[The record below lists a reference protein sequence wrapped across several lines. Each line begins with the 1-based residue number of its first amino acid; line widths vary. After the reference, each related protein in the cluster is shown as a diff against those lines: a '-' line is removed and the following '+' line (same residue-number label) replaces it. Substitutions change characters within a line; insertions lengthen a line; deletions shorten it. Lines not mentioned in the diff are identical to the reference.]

1 LTISGEAQV
10 IFAPGTTIGSRY
22 RLKGELAKG
31 GMGSVWVAKH
41 LQLEVDVAI
50 KFMAPAAV
58 SSAVARA
65 RFEREAKAAAQLHHP
80 NIVHVHD
87 FGIEGDTPYLVMEL
101 LRGESLDE
109 RLKRERSLS
118 LQATAALLIPIGRG
132 LKRAHEAG
140 FVHRD
145 LKPGNIFISGSE
157 DEEIVKI
164 LDFGI
169 AKQTGAA
176 ADNNTKTG
184 EFIGSPHY
192 MSPEQI
198 TDAKDIDARSDLW
211 SLGVILYR
219 AITGE
224 VPFPGDT
231 IGAVMGSVLT
241 GTAPRPSHRLRALPE
256 ALDHFF
262 ERAFARDRAQ
272 RFGTAKEMVNAF
284 VQISAAGA
292 QSVPARSRD
301 SGGAWQA
308 PRPPLVN
315 DADED
320 PDAQTRLLASHFA
333 GDARGSGSTERIS
346 EPAQRQR
353 TSTVGGASLPAVG
366 PHLRGGRTVKLPLPA
381 GGPPPQEDA
390 RAPGASPGQPHGRDL
405 SMMAAGT
412 LTASPTAVRNLHAE
426 GSGGREAGPPPEQRS
441 RRAVMFIGAAAV
453 GLALAIGALFLVFQR
468 EEQPRA
474 SSPEVALGTPSSE
487 RESAVPSPS
496 PPAPTA
502 LLADPGQT
510 DAAPSESATAEPLAV
525 VLAESDGVDSGAPA
539 PPQSD
544 GGAPPPKPSASAP
557 AVKGFVKLK
566 ITAKGAGCKVTVN
579 GRPYGD
585 TPVGALVQPGPVKV
599 YCRKPNG
606 EMRQTEIKVV
616 EGRINY
622 VEFR

>member
-1 LTISGEAQV
+1 V
-10 IFAPGTTIGSRY
+10 IFAPGTTIGGRY

-31 GMGSVWVAKH
+31 GMGAVWVAKH

-80 NIVHVHD
+80 NIVHVYD
-87 FGIEGDTPYLVMEL
+87 CGIEEGTPYLVMEL

-109 RLKRERSLS
+109 RLKRELRLS

-132 LKRAHEAG
+132 LRRAHEAG

-157 DEEIVKI
+157 DEETVKI

-176 ADNNTKTG
+176 ADSNTKTG

-219 AITGE
+219 AVTGE

-241 GTAPRPSHRLRALPE
+241 GTAARPSHRLRALPE

-262 ERAFARDRAQ
+262 ERAFARDRAN
-272 RFGTAKEMVNAF
+272 RFGTAKEMVDAF
-284 VQISAAGA
+284 VQISVAGA
-292 QSVPARSRD
+292 QSVPAKSRD

-315 DADED
+315 GADED
-320 PDAQTRLLASHFA
+320 PDAQTRLMASHFA
-333 GDARGSGSTERIS
+333 GGARGSGSTERIS
-346 EPAQRQR
+346 EPAPRQR

-366 PHLRGGRTVKLPLPA
+366 PHVRGGRTVKLPFPA
-381 GGPPPQEDA
+381 GGPPPQEDG
-390 RAPGASPGQPHGRDL
+390 RALGASPGQPQGRDL

-412 LTASPTAVRNLHAE
+412 LTASPTAVRNLPAE
-426 GSGGREAGPPPEQRS
+426 GSRGRGADPPPERSS

-453 GLALAIGALFLVFQR
+453 GLALAIGALFLVFRR
-468 EEQPRA
+468 EEQPKA
-474 SSPEVALGTPSSE
+474 SSPEVALDTPSSE
-487 RESAVPSPS
+487 RESASPSPS
-496 PPAPTA
+496 ASTA
-502 LLADPGQT
+502 LLADPAQGA
-510 DAAPSESATAEPLAV
+510 AAPSASAMAAPVESGLAADGGV
-525 VLAESDGVDSGAPA
+525 DAGVLAQ
-539 PPQSD
+539 PQSD
-544 GGAPPPKPSASAP
+544 AEAPPPKPSASAP
-557 AVKGFVKLK
+557 AAKGLVKLT
-566 ITAKGAGCKVTVN
+566 ITAKGSGCKVTVN
-579 GRPYGD
+579 GRPHGA
-585 TPVGALVQPGPVKV
+585 TPVSVLVQPGSVKLF
-599 YCRKPNG
+599 CIKPNG
-606 EMRQTEIKVV
+606 QMKRMDLKVV
-616 EGRINY
+616 EGKPAF
-622 VEFR
+622 VDMGGK